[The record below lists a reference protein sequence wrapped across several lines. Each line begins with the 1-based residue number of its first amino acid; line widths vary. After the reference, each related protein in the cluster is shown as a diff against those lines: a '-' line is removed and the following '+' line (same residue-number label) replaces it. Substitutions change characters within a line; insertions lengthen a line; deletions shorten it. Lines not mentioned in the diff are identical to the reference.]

1 MNVTQLNRNYTFDT
15 FYKTINHLATTSI
28 IQSWSPQSHSDVV
41 SLLIRDRGC
50 KHCMSLASQ
59 TKGFE
64 LFLLW
69 SNSIHYLEKQT
80 NGLYQVISLIKGAI
94 NHSET
99 KLTLTRS
106 PQTIKMHAEKPIES
120 IFSRSLW
127 LVGFCHICRG
137 SWGRRHWE
145 MERTQ
150 TVFTW
155 IEGTLFTS
163 LYLHS
168 KFMVIHAERNK
179 LWFASVI
186 PLNNSSSWG
195 VMRGRHQVTLLIS
208 VLHKKSHSRCCCL
221 FSNISFYE
229 LKIIAFV
236 YVFLIAFI
244 LFTIQMKKHNLFMCQ
259 LEHLPQFDSMRAP
272 HYRHHHYY
280 YYHYKIRIQ
289 REIWVCDWISGYALN
304 SGDYA

>member
-1 MNVTQLNRNYTFDT
+1 MITAISFWCGLPSDSRSRLQALHVISIPDKRFWTLFALIEFNSLFRETNEWFITGDIINQRCHQSLRNQIDF
-15 FYKTINHLATTSI
+15 
-28 IQSWSPQSHSDVV
+28 
-41 SLLIRDRGC
+41 
-50 KHCMSLASQ
+50 
-59 TKGFE
+59 
-64 LFLLW
+64 
-69 SNSIHYLEKQT
+69 NSIASDNQNACRKTNRIDFSHDHY
-80 NGLYQVISLIKGAI
+80 GW
-94 NHSET
+94 
-99 KLTLTRS
+99 
-106 PQTIKMHAEKPIES
+106 
-120 IFSRSLW
+120 LW

-137 SWGRRHWE
+137 SWSRRHWE
-145 MERTQ
+145 LERTQ

-186 PLNNSSSWG
+186 PLKNNNGSSWG